1 MVCVYKDNMAKS
13 KDNMAKPKDNMAIL
27 SIKALVFRKIL
38 TKEQKRKVFMFFGKI
53 MVFKNFG
60 LYFFKIIYLAKNFRR
75 YCPPPVLGF
84 TMSCIPYI
92 WPQKPHNRHFSD
104 ILNPTPW

>member
-38 TKEQKRKVFMFFGKI
+38 TKEQKKKGFHVFW
-53 MVFKNFG
+53 KNYG
-60 LYFFKIIYLAKNFRR
+60 
-75 YCPPPVLGF
+75 V
-84 TMSCIPYI
+84 
-92 WPQKPHNRHFSD
+92 
-104 ILNPTPW
+104 